1 MLKENKT
8 PKDHPLTPT
17 FTTACDECKMLVTRF
32 AEAMKDPAKVAELK
46 AILGFLCHET
56 SYVEECKVFVSKLD
70 YFIQRLEPY
79 LKDAENVCKHFHM
92 CENSK
97 ILQFHRIGVLYAG
110 RYMSK
115 VEGAN
120 DLVCEEC
127 QFAAGEL
134 KNLVDEEQSQKKL
147 KKFLSE
153 EVCSRLGKYRGS
165 CDLMLDEFI
174 PELFEELSKLLNN
187 TKQFCADLGLCK
199 MDILMLGDDT
209 AVDEQRPVQKAVRLE
224 IARGEGGR
232 CSSCTMDAANDA
244 SIIFCGCTECRMLL
258 EAVLMELENIT
269 RAATGVLKRT
279 CSKLAP
285 ITDVGKCTRFA
296 ETYGWDVL
304 PTAVKQFTS
313 VALCEQIKCCT
324 PSFRDAS
331 PFKLISRNWLPK
343 EPKIRIKSC
352 RLCRIAVSFINDT
365 LTNADFEEELEN
377 GIIYYVCQN
386 LPESFYNLCENL
398 CLHYTSHLIS
408 SIVNYLNSIDI
419 CEKDSET
426 GVPMQAMHQANFA
439 RYGGRQ
445 RVTML
450 PGDGIGPEMLA
461 HVKNIF
467 AFANVPVDFEEVEL
481 SSNLANNG
489 KDLESAIIAIQRNGV
504 ALKGSIATKF
514 DEPQFRS
521 LNVELRK
528 RLDLFA
534 NILHCVTVPTV
545 PSRHTGIDLIV
556 IRENTEGEYSGLEHE
571 TQTGIVE
578 SLKIVTRKSIER
590 IARFAFDY
598 ALSYGRRKVTA
609 VHKANIQKLADGLFL
624 HVCEEI
630 AARDYPQ
637 INFEAMIVD
646 NASMQLV
653 SHPQQFDVMLMPN
666 LYGNVISSI
675 ACGLVGGAGLVSGVN
690 IGDKYAVFETGM
702 RNTGRALA
710 GKDVAN
716 PTSFIRAGLDM
727 LRFLGLNQH
736 ADLISDALFIAL
748 TERNMHTADIQGSAK
763 SSDLVNTVIEIL
775 EERREKLRE
784 VENPD
789 YTDAAKRIRRI
800 IHANDAHPGQYP
812 FFVNVVARFPHTPQL
827 SLCGGVL
834 LTAETVLTAAH
845 CVYDPDWK
853 QMAAIANVTIND
865 YFLMQKEQNDLL
877 MISSDFDVNDEYK
890 ATHSSAYDIALV
902 YLPRRVEICDMTSK
916 FMVVPL
922 MLDLSASQLTMSEIV
937 QWSNCFMLG
946 SGITDVGQPSPTLQR
961 MVVLSMIVGEDIR
974 RRPLLMS
981 PASHEQRA
989 CFGDSGGPVLC
1000 ALGTKFFQVGVSSEI
1015 AEDNPKLS
1023 KNASVLRV
1031 CRESDLL
1038 LISPLHTN
1046 LPIMREMMERR
1057 GLASRMLED
1066 QLKCAR
1072 EHYKKFGM
1080 W

>member
-1 MLKENKT
+1 MKLLLTFISVIAIGACYKQKMLKENKT

-209 AVDEQRPVQKAVRLE
+209 AVDEQSKIPNQQ
-224 IARGEGGR
+224 
-232 CSSCTMDAANDA
+232 
-244 SIIFCGCTECRMLL
+244 
-258 EAVLMELENIT
+258 
-269 RAATGVLKRT
+269 ATGVLKRT

-386 LPESFYNLCENL
+386 LPESFYNL
-398 CLHYTSHLIS
+398 
-408 SIVNYLNSIDI
+408 
-419 CEKDSET
+419 
-426 GVPMQAMHQANFA
+426 ANFA

-748 TERNMHTADIQGSAK
+748 TERNMHTADIQGI
-763 SSDLVNTVIEIL
+763 LVCIHAHRACCGSRIPQVFLMRIFHYSLLPFLIFICS
-775 EERREKLRE
+775 
-784 VENPD
+784 PD

-890 ATHSSAYDIALV
+890 AVCLYPQSS
-902 YLPRRVEICDMTSK
+902 
-916 FMVVPL
+916 F
-922 MLDLSASQLTMSEIV
+922 LDFQFGFPDTASQLTMSEIV